1 MSLKEG
7 TFFGVKEGMAD
18 SLIKN
23 QVSEQWCLVRKDLR
37 NEFGE
42 SAFSSWLAPMAIGG
56 LASGRV
62 KMFVPT
68 RFMKE
73 WILKNYSARIQSIWQ
88 EHNPEIKEVCFEV
101 KASCSVDVGGGVKDS
116 YGSETGLFEEERTDR
131 LPVIASNHSLV
142 TVSGV
147 GEISAPL
154 DLRYTFSN
162 FVVGKSN
169 EFAYAAAMRV
179 AESKDI
185 LFNPLYLYSGVGLG
199 KTHLMHAIAWHIKE
213 KDPTRTVLY
222 LSAEKFMYKFVQALR
237 NKDTIH
243 FKEQFRS
250 VDVLMIDDVQFISGK
265 DATQEEFFH
274 TFNALIDEGKQII
287 LSADKSPTELDGMEN
302 RLKTRLGSGLVADI
316 HPTTY
321 ELRLGIL
328 QSKISGLGVEVPQ
341 EVIEFLASHINTNVR
356 ELEGAL
362 KRLLA
367 HAELIGRQ
375 ITLESTKEILKDL
388 LCFCDRKVTID
399 EIQTKVAE
407 YFKVRVADLRS
418 ERRERSI
425 ARPRQI
431 AMYLAKK
438 LTVRSLPDIGRKF
451 DRDHTTVM
459 HAVKKVEE
467 LMQTDSGISEDVVL
481 LTRILN
487 S

>member
-1 MSLKEG
+1 
-7 TFFGVKEGMAD
+7 MAE

-23 QVSEQWCLVRKDLR
+23 QVSEQWGLVRNDLR
-37 NEFGE
+37 DEFGE
-42 SAFSSWLAPMAIGG
+42 SAFSSWLEPMAIGG
-56 LASGRV
+56 MASGRV

-68 RFMKE
+68 RFMKD
-73 WILKNYSARIQSIWQ
+73 WILKNYSDRIQSIWQ
-88 EHNPEIKEVCFEV
+88 EHNPEIKEVYFEV
-101 KASCSVDVGGGVKDS
+101 KASCGMDS
-116 YGSETGLFEEERTDR
+116 SRLVSNNSASETEA
-131 LPVIASNHSLV
+131 PVLNTAPIVAPCHSLV
-142 TVSGV
+142 PASGV
-147 GEISAPL
+147 EDISAPL
-154 DLRYTFSN
+154 DSRYTFAN
-162 FVVGKSN
+162 FVVGKPN
-169 EFAYAAAMRV
+169 EFAYAAARRV
-179 AESKDI
+179 AESKDVS
-185 LFNPLYLYSGVGLG
+185 FNPLYLYSSVGLG
-199 KTHLMHAIAWHIKE
+199 KTHLMHAIAWHIRQQ
-213 KDPTRTVLY
+213 DPSRTVLY

-237 NKDTIH
+237 SKDTMH

-287 LSADKSPTELDGMEN
+287 LSADKSPTELDGMES
-302 RLKTRLGSGLVADI
+302 RLKTRLGCGLVADI

-328 QSKISGLGVEVPQ
+328 QSKVMAMGSDVPP
-341 EVIEFLASHINTNVR
+341 EVIEFLASHISTNVR

-362 KRLLA
+362 KRLVA

-375 ITLESTKEILKDL
+375 ITLDSTKEILKDL
-388 LCFCDRKVTID
+388 LCACDRKITVD

-407 YFKVRVADLRS
+407 YFKIRIADLRS
-418 ERRERSI
+418 ERRERSV

-467 LMQTDSGISEDVVL
+467 LMQTDSALSEDILL
-481 LTRILN
+481 LTRILGA
-487 S
+487 